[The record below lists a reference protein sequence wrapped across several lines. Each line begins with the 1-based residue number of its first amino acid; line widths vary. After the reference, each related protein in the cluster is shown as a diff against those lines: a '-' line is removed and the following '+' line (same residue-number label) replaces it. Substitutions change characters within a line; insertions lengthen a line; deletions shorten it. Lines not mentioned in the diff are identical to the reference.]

1 MTEDAEALLDELF
14 ALWRSQPSPV
24 APERPDSGTFYA
36 PAVPAVVKTTPAAH
50 LGTQL
55 GERLVK
61 EILNGVRAGRQGIFI
76 SEPERLRTA
85 IFIRGYSLGDFARL
99 AGIAP
104 STLSRALAGQ
114 PVAPQSWRALMFALD
129 RT

>member
-1 MTEDAEALLDELF
+1 MSDDAETLIEELF
-14 ALWRSQPSPV
+14 AFWRSQPSP
-24 APERPDSGTFYA
+24 AARERTDPGAYYA
-36 PAVPAVVKTTPAAH
+36 PAVPAVVRTPAAH
-50 LGTQL
+50 LGTEL
-55 GERLVK
+55 GERLVR
-61 EILNGVRAGRQGIFI
+61 EILDGVRAGRQGVFI

-114 PVAPQSWRALMFALD
+114 PVAPQSWRALISTLD